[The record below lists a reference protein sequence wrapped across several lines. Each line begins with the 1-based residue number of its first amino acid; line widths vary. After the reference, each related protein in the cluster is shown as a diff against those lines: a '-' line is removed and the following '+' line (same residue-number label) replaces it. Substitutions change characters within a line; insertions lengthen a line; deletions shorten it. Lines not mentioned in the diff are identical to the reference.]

1 MKLNILTF
9 SLFIF
14 FAKISFSQNLSPI
27 SIYAHN
33 NQAVYSVGE
42 TVHSKIYIKTGTGLL
57 MQPINVY
64 IDWYSAD
71 GNLLVHQIYL
81 SNLGGAESSY
91 SIPSDYS
98 FTYLR
103 MRMYT
108 MNSLQQSPESKFSDQ
123 VIFLTQPSVR
133 NNMIQDSSASHK
145 PIELQSDKNILVKK
159 IVTSFDPKGRNE
171 WVIENNSKDFIN
183 LSVSVV
189 EEESFEQP
197 FYNILNHFNKN
208 ILSSSTLKASYND
221 AFVQVKGKLNADTN
235 LLKNAILSFSLF
247 KPGQLPV
254 IDKVPINSDGTFLID
269 QLNFLDSAQ
278 LSIQV
283 DYKGKRK
290 QKIPLAYQQMGL
302 FTSAPLVAFDFK
314 DSMPV
319 FRFTHKP
326 SPYIP
331 YEKSNANE
339 VVVYTNTKS
348 ALEVLEKKYA
358 SGLFLGGDAVSF
370 NMMTPNAQS
379 FPTIFHYIRGKV
391 PGLQIIFEDQGVG
404 GIWGTPRFSWRSNFD
419 TIKLFLNQVPVSVDA
434 LMSINVNEIAFV
446 KAFKPPFLGAAL
458 GAPSGAI
465 AVYTKVGDENN
476 YNPRDS
482 KLTSFIVKGFTSL
495 TPYVQPD
502 YSSEKKRA
510 IIDRRKTLLWNSTIH
525 LNQNIQAER
534 IVYYNNE
541 RSKKHRVIIEGV
553 KQNGE
558 LIRKEWIVE

>member
-1 MKLNILTF
+1 MKLNILT
-9 SLFIF
+9 LFLYLF
-14 FAKISFSQNLSPI
+14 FAKIVFSQTLAPTT
-27 SIYAHN
+27 IYSHN
-33 NQAVYSVGE
+33 NQTFYNTSE
-42 TVHSKIYIKTGTGLL
+42 TIHSKIYVKTTSGLL

-64 IDWYSAD
+64 VDWYTAD
-71 GNLLVHQIYL
+71 GKLLDHQIYL
-81 SNLGGAESSY
+81 SKFGGAETSFV
-91 SIPSDYS
+91 IPSEYS
-98 FTYLR
+98 FSFLR

-108 MNSLQQSPESKFSDQ
+108 MNMLQQTLETKFSDQ
-123 VIFLTQPSVR
+123 VIFVNQPSVY
-133 NNMIQDSSASHK
+133 NSSKQDSSTFHK
-145 PIELQSDKNILVKK
+145 SIQMQSDKTIIVKK
-159 IVTSFDPKGRNE
+159 IAASFDPKGRNE
-171 WVIENNSKDFIN
+171 WLIENNSKDFIN

-197 FYNILNHFNKN
+197 VYNILKHFNDSFH
-208 ILSSSTLKASYND
+208 SSSTIKTNYND
-221 AFVQVKGKLNADTN
+221 AFVQVKGKLKADSS
-235 LLKNAILSFSLF
+235 LLKNASLSFSLF
-247 KPGQLPV
+247 KPGQIPI
-254 IDKVPINSDGTFLID
+254 IDKVPINLDGTFLID
-269 QLNFLDSAQ
+269 QLNFVDSAQ

-290 QKIPLAYQQMGL
+290 QKIPLSYQQMGL
-302 FTSAPLVAFDFK
+302 FTSAPLFAFDFK
-314 DSMPV
+314 DSIPA
-319 FRFTHKP
+319 FRFTHK
-326 SPYIP
+326 SLPYVP
-331 YEKSNANE
+331 YEKLNANE

-358 SGLFLGGDAVSF
+358 SGMFLGGDAVSF

-434 LMSINVNEIAFV
+434 LMSINVTEIAFV

-465 AVYTKVGDENN
+465 AVYTKLGDESN
-476 YNPRDS
+476 YIPRDS
-482 KLTSFIVKGFTSL
+482 KLSSFVIKGFTSL
-495 TPYVQPD
+495 TPYIQPD

-510 IIDRRKTLLWNSTIH
+510 VIDKRKSLHWIPTIH
-525 LNQNIQAER
+525 LNQNTQAER
-534 IVYYNNE
+534 IVYFNND
-541 RSKKHRVIIEGV
+541 RSKKHRIIIEGV

>member
-1 MKLNILTF
+1 MKFKFF
-9 SLFIF
+9 SLLLFVF
-14 FAKISFSQNLSPI
+14 SVKFVFAQTVTPV

-33 NQAVYSVGE
+33 NQALYSSGE
-42 TVHSKIYIKTGTGLL
+42 TVHSKIYIKTPTGLL

-98 FTYLR
+98 FSYLR

-108 MNSLQQSPESKFSDQ
+108 MNSLQQSPETKFSDQ
-123 VIFLTQPSVR
+123 VIFLTQSSVQ
-133 NNMIQDSSASHK
+133 NDLKQDSNLSQK
-145 PIELQSDKNILVKK
+145 PSDLQSDKSISVKK
-159 IVTSFDPKGRNE
+159 IASSFDPKGRNE

-197 FYNILNHFNKN
+197 FYNILKDFNKN
-208 ILSSSTLKASYND
+208 FNLGSTVKTSYND
-221 AFVQVKGKLNADTN
+221 AFIQVKGKLNADSN

-247 KPGQLPV
+247 KPGQLPI
-254 IDKVPINSDGTFLID
+254 IDNVPINLDGTFLIN
-269 QLNFLDSAQ
+269 QLSFIDSAQ

-314 DSMPV
+314 DSMPA

-326 SPYIP
+326 LPYIP

-391 PGLQIIFEDQGVG
+391 PGLQIIFEDQAVG

-458 GAPSGAI
+458 GAPGGAI

-476 YNPRDS
+476 YIPRDS

-495 TPYVQPD
+495 TPYIQPD
-502 YSSEKKRA
+502 YSSDKKRA
-510 IIDRRKTLLWNSTIH
+510 IIDRRKTLHWVSTIH
-525 LNQNIQAER
+525 LNQKTQAER
-534 IVYYNNE
+534 IVYYNND

-553 KQNGE
+553 KENGE